1 MANIFLGV
9 KNVNNNTTE
18 VYPARDYQASSYL
31 TFMSNKYVES
41 INFNYPGNIVFEIK
55 KFNGRAFQGEYSSF
69 CILKNVK
76 NEEHILSN
84 EEDVLR
90 GFVGWK
96 NRLTTGGGRKKT
108 NKKSSVNRKKKTN
121 RKKLSKRK

>member
-1 MANIFLGV
+1 MENIFIGV
-9 KNVNNNTTE
+9 QEADNTTK
-18 VYPARDYQASSYL
+18 VYPARPYQKSAYL

-41 INFNYPGNIVFEIK
+41 INFNYPSNIVFEIK
-55 KFNGRAFQGEYSSF
+55 KFDGSNFQGKYSSF
-69 CILKNVK
+69 CILKNEN

-84 EEDVLR
+84 EEHILR